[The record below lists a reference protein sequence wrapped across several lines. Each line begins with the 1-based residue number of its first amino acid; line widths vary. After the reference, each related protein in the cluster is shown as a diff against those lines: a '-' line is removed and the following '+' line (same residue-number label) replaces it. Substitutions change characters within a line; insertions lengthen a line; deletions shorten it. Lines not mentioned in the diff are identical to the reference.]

1 MKSFVDLHTWLQT
14 APGQYVLEWEREHV
28 DAAVAD
34 IFGYHALQLGIPE
47 LAGLHNNRMPHR
59 WLATEQLS
67 RAGEVVGQT
76 PDFCTHFAALPF
88 PAQSLDLV
96 LLPHTL
102 ELSDDPHATLREVE
116 RTLVAEG
123 RVVVCGFNPWSW
135 WGLRQWRG
143 HLLRHVGWGSL
154 YLPESGQFIGVRRL
168 RDWLNLLGFEVEV
181 VRFGCYRPSVSQA
194 GWLRRWAWMDRLG
207 ARWWPVF
214 GSAYFLVAVK
224 RVRGMRLLGPAWKP
238 VPVPVRSQATV
249 ANRVEKTAESFNH
262 ETPKGQNLES
272 NC

>member
-1 MKSFVDLHTWLQT
+1 MNSIADLQAWLQT
-14 APGQYVLEWEREHV
+14 PPGQYVLAWEREHV

-59 WLATEQLS
+59 WLATQQWCKSE
-67 RAGEVVGQT
+67 EDTDQT
-76 PDFCTHFAALPF
+76 PDFCTHFSALPF

-123 RVVVCGFNPWSW
+123 RVVVCGFNPWSL

-143 HLLRHVGWGSL
+143 HLLRRLGWGSL
-154 YLPESGQFIGVRRL
+154 YLPAAGEFIGIRRL

-181 VRFGCYRPSVSQA
+181 VRFGCYRPSVSHA
-194 GWLRRWAWMDRLG
+194 GWLQRWAWMDRLG

-214 GSAYFLVAVK
+214 GAAYFLVAVK
-224 RVRGMRLLGPAWKP
+224 RVRGMHLLVAPWKA
-238 VPVPVRSQATV
+238 VPVPSLSPVSV
-249 ANRVEKTAESFNH
+249 ANRVEKHSESFNR
-262 ETPKGQNLES
+262 ETP
-272 NC
+272 